1 MTQSGALVG
10 TMEYMSPEQALGKDL
25 DERSDIFALG
35 LIGYEMLTG
44 NMPFKA
50 ESAIA
55 SLLKRTRER
64 AVPCVQLDRTFP
76 EP

>member
-1 MTQSGALVG
+1 
-10 TMEYMSPEQALGKDL
+10 MSPEQALGKEL
-25 DERSDIFALG
+25 DQRSDIFALG

-44 NMPFKA
+44 NMPFRA

-64 AVPCVQLDRTFP
+64 AVPCATMDPTIPVC
-76 EP
+76 